1 MKEYFVIKDLIWKNY
16 YHESIGIFMGIYTFE
31 KNINTAY
38 KFNTEIDAEFKII
51 SLLNRQ
57 MRISNYIILKITK

>member
-16 YHESIGIFMGIYTFE
+16 YHESIGIFTGIYTFK